1 MNNKCIPYILIISL
15 IVTAIGLITGKFIFL
30 FLILPLGFGLFK
42 GNSSK
47 KKNHDDHRKL
57 GH

>member
-1 MNNKCIPYILIISL
+1 MNKKYIPYILVIGFIIT
-15 IVTAIGLITGKFIFL
+15 VIGLITGKFIFL

-42 GNSSK
+42 GKSSEK
-47 KKNHDDHRKL
+47 KDHDDHRKL